1 MTRIEFHV
9 VTCGDAS
16 ARLHYVRDWL
26 AALGPGT
33 CAHVCC
39 DSDAQPELRRTL
51 AAQHPQVTVLVAAAA
66 APRPDTRTVLIN
78 LATDVP
84 AFFSRYRCTLDIA
97 DKRGA
102 SVEADR
108 SRYRFYR
115 DRGYPITLHQ
125 INALEVA

>member
-9 VTCGDAS
+9 VACGDAS
-16 ARLHYVRDWL
+16 ARLHYARDWL
-26 AALGPGT
+26 GALGPGAR
-33 CAHVCC
+33 AHVCC
-39 DSDAQPELRRTL
+39 DPDAQRELRETL
-51 AAQHPQVTVLVAAAA
+51 APQHPQVTVLDAGSAV
-66 APRPDTRTVLIN
+66 PRPDTRTVLIN

-125 INALEVA
+125 IDALEVA